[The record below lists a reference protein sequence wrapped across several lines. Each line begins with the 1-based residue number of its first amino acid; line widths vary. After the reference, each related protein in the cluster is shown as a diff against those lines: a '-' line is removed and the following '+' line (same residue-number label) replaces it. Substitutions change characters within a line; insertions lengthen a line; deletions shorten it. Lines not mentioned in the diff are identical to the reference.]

1 MAELLEHVERLAVDL
16 LSLQSVHVE
25 DDSPRALRS
34 LRDEFARMVGWRGGT
49 SPPRSRQTGREPL
62 DSSGFLLRL
71 ARIRLL
77 SVARLAKR
85 TSTKVRAFAPGL
97 LPPLRHYYTLIR
109 PSAPHPVLSPSA
121 FGFGVLPFPP
131 FPVRPRHDWF
141 PSSVQEPARRSCPL
155 YAGHRL
161 ASSETRR
168 QAHPKAQA
176 RPWFRCHPR
185 CFRRVIGGY
194 RFRSTPWC
202 IPDRG
207 SPAFSCNAQDPC
219 S

>member
-1 MAELLEHVERLAVDL
+1 MARRNFP
-16 LSLQSVHVE
+16 
-25 DDSPRALRS
+25 SPH
-34 LRDEFARMVGWRGGT
+34 
-49 SPPRSRQTGREPL
+49 RQTGREPL

-85 TSTKVRAFAPGL
+85 SSTKVRAFAPG
-97 LPPLRHYYTLIR
+97 PLQPLHHYYALIR

-121 FGFGVLPFPP
+121 FGLGVLPFPP
-131 FPVRPRHDWF
+131 FPVRRRHDWF
-141 PSSVQEPARRSCPL
+141 PSSVQEPAPRSCPL

-161 ASSETRR
+161 AKSELPRQTYPGTALQAPVLVSSSWFSTRHR
-168 QAHPKAQA
+168 K
-176 RPWFRCHPR
+176 
-185 CFRRVIGGY
+185 V

-202 IPDRG
+202 TPDGG
-207 SPAFSCNAQDPC
+207 SSAFSCNARDPC